1 MDKDEKNKKPLVLAD
16 AANPEWADD
25 TPTKSYEQVQEFKN
39 RPDSVH
45 DPRRVAGADIKVP
58 NSIVNTLPERIEA
71 ASHARNLADIEERL
85 NRNKEDEA
93 TLEKRRKRNALFSA
107 IGDGVSAL
115 SNLYFTTKGSPSA
128 DQSKSMSK
136 AVQEGYNRDL
146 GILERRRQ
154 QLMQMKER
162 AIASHNTNMYKLQ
175 EMRIKQQL
183 ADARMELDKAKGQAA
198 VILAKNK
205 VVELERKLK
214 IAEDRLKQYQ
224 DESNSRIKKN
234 QQTGDAAEYRAKKY
248 GQGVDNANY
257 NRNRNTSD
265 QIANRNAPTTSTST
279 TTTVDDEGNEKTTT
293 RTTTT
298 RKGGGGRGGSGR
310 GGNRSSKFKN
320 TKALLDNI

>member
-16 AANPEWADD
+16 AANPEWTDD

-39 RPDSVH
+39 RPGSVH
-45 DPRRVAGADIKVP
+45 DPRRVAGADIKVPAP

-183 ADARMELDKAKGQAA
+183 ADARMELDKARGQAA

-224 DESNSRIKKN
+224 DESNSRIDLNNAKKGKTN
-234 QQTGDAAEYRAKKY
+234 SDAKVNRQKGDAYIQNQK
-248 GQGVDNANY
+248 
-257 NRNRNTSD
+257 D

-298 RKGGGGRGGSGR
+298 RKGGGGGGS